1 MGTANRKLPRR
12 SSAERPRPGETVR
25 KQGGADLQNGWLGR
39 HGTLY
44 LADDRLVFVPTVLDT
59 LLGAKRREMVL
70 NEIVEVERS
79 PASPD
84 GAIAGGQRPRM
95 IIHTPECAYE
105 FMVGDLD
112 AWIDAV
118 EIVYAHRNKN
128 GQPHHPVVV
137 REGSTT
143 AMLREL

>member
-1 MGTANRKLPRR
+1 
-12 SSAERPRPGETVR
+12 VR

-44 LADDRLVFVPTVLDT
+44 LADERLIFVPTVLDT
-59 LLGAKRREMVL
+59 VLGAKRREMPL
-70 NEIVEVERS
+70 DEITEVERS

-84 GAIAGGQRPRM
+84 EVIPGGQRPRM

-105 FMVGDLD
+105 LMVGDLD
-112 AWIDAV
+112 AWIDAL
-118 EIVYAHRNKN
+118 EIVYAHRNKL
-128 GQPHHPVVV
+128 GQPHLPVFV

>member
-1 MGTANRKLPRR
+1 MGTTNRKLPRGP
-12 SSAERPRPGETVR
+12 SAARPRPGETVR

-44 LADDRLVFVPTVLDT
+44 LADERLVFVPTVLDT
-59 LLGAKRREMVL
+59 LLRAKRREMPL
-70 NEIVEVERS
+70 DEIIEVERS
-79 PASPD
+79 PSSPD
-84 GAIAGGQRPRM
+84 GAIPGGQRPRM
-95 IIHTPECAYE
+95 IIHTEECAYE

-112 AWIDAV
+112 AWIDAL

-128 GQPHHPVVV
+128 GQPHQPVVV
-137 REGSTT
+137 RTGSTT